1 MQSINTVYMAIFA
14 PVTPPH
20 PPFYCYKRFRPVL
33 NSATPGTNGIRPV
46 FMSLNSPADI
56 DG

>member
-33 NSATPGTNGIRPV
+33 NWPTPGTNGICPV